1 MSDLYQEIESA
12 VLAMLQASPS
22 LSGVRTFEADIREA
36 LFAGDKLSR
45 GFRPEELPAIN
56 ITAMSEPV
64 QSEPFTAGE
73 LRYTVPVSVVIV
85 TRGQDNGTVRAAVR
99 ALSFE
104 VEKLLHQARRS
115 DNPLGQGAMVAGPV
129 ESSVA
134 VIQDAPLHFGI
145 AEVKAQVVKV
155 VEL

>member
-1 MSDLYQEIESA
+1 
-12 VLAMLQASPS
+12 MLQAAPS
-22 LSGVRTFEADIREA
+22 LSGVRTFEADVRDA

-56 ITAMSEPV
+56 VTAMSDPV

-73 LRYTVPVSVVIV
+73 LRYLVPVSVVIV
-85 TRGQDNGTVRAAVR
+85 TRGQDKGSVRAAVR

-115 DNPLGQGAMVAGPV
+115 DNSIGPGAMVAGAV
-129 ESSVA
+129 ESSAA

-145 AEVKAQVVKV
+145 GEVKAQI